1 MGAIVTKKSTART
14 FTKYFRL
21 PPIQRNFSYPK
32 SVGLKQ
38 HRFDCPRC
46 NIMEATTLVPA
57 EKQRYQK
64 HLNLPEI
71 GQQGQLRLKNA
82 RVLVVGAGGLGCPVL
97 LYLTAAGV
105 GTIGVIDPDVVD
117 LSNLQRQVIY
127 TTDEVGK
134 PKAKMAVSHL
144 NRLNPD
150 LTFDTYAMVLDSS
163 NARGIIDAY
172 DIVVDCTDNFKV
184 RYLVND
190 VCVTLGKPFVY
201 GAIHRF
207 EGQVAVLNADL
218 GTGPSGLAR
227 RGPTYRCLFP
237 DYPNEIEIPNCND
250 TGVLG
255 VLPGVIGTYQA
266 NEVIKLITGIGQS
279 LSEHL
284 LMVDLLTMSQQ
295 KIKIKRRADADE
307 LARQGLASSNS
318 RPAPGATGPQK
329 LSVHELAERLALGED
344 IFLLDVRER
353 PEYDL
358 CHMEG
363 AVLIPVGMIPNNRK
377 RIPTD
382 RPVVVYCHHGI
393 RSDNV
398 VQYLYAQEGL
408 TNLYNLDGGINAWA
422 RDIEPEMA
430 VY

>member
-1 MGAIVTKKSTART
+1 
-14 FTKYFRL
+14 
-21 PPIQRNFSYPK
+21 
-32 SVGLKQ
+32 
-38 HRFDCPRC
+38 
-46 NIMEATTLVPA
+46 MEATTLVPA
-57 EKQRYQK
+57 EQQRYQK

-71 GQQGQLRLKNA
+71 GVAGQLRLKNA

-105 GTIGVIDPDVVD
+105 GTLGVIDPDVVE

-127 TTDEVGK
+127 TTDEVGQ
-134 PKAKMAVSHL
+134 PKAKAAVTHL

-150 LTFDTYAMVLDSS
+150 LTFDTYTMALEIG
-163 NARGIIDAY
+163 NARAIIDEY

-218 GTGPSGLAR
+218 GVDSAGVTR
-227 RGPTYRCLFP
+227 KGPTYRCLFP
-237 DYPNEIEIPNCND
+237 EYPSDLEIPNCNE

-266 NEVIKLITGIGQS
+266 NEVIKLITGVGQP

-284 LMVDLLTMSQQ
+284 LMVDLLAMSQQ
-295 KIKIKRRADADE
+295 KIKVQRRPDADA
-307 LARQGLASSNS
+307 LARQGLTAAGS
-318 RPAPGATGPQK
+318 RPAPPSAGPQK
-329 LSVHELAERLALGED
+329 MSARELADRLTRGEA

-353 PEYDL
+353 PEFDL
-358 CHMEG
+358 CHLAG
-363 AVLIPVGMIPNNRK
+363 AVLIPVGMISNNRK

-393 RSDNV
+393 RSANV
-398 VQYLYAQEGL
+398 ANYLYAQTGL

-422 RDIEPEMA
+422 REVEPEMV

>member
-1 MGAIVTKKSTART
+1 M
-14 FTKYFRL
+14 
-21 PPIQRNFSYPK
+21 
-32 SVGLKQ
+32 
-38 HRFDCPRC
+38 
-46 NIMEATTLVPA
+46 MEATTLLPA

-71 GQQGQLRLKNA
+71 GTKGQLRLKNA

-117 LSNLQRQVIY
+117 LSNLQRQVLY

-150 LTFDTYAMVLDSS
+150 LTFDAYTMALDIS
-163 NARGIIDAY
+163 NARTIIDAY
-172 DIVVDCTDNFKV
+172 DIVVDCTDNFTV

-218 GTGPSGLAR
+218 GEDPTGSTR

-237 DYPNEIEIPNCND
+237 EYPNEIEIPNCND

-266 NEVIKLITGIGQS
+266 SEVIKLITGIGQS
-279 LSEHL
+279 LNEHL
-284 LMVDLLTMSQQ
+284 LMIDLLNMSQQ
-295 KIKIKRRADADE
+295 KIKTKRRPDAE
-307 LARQGLASSNS
+307 QMARQGLTSSGT
-318 RPAPGATGPQK
+318 RLAPGASGPQK
-329 LSVHELAERLALGED
+329 ISVQELADRLTSGEP

-353 PEYDL
+353 PEYEL
-358 CHMEG
+358 CHLDG
-363 AVLIPVGMIPNNRK
+363 AVLIPVGMISNNRK

-382 RPVVVYCHHGI
+382 RPVIVYCHHGI
-393 RSDNV
+393 RSANV
-398 VQYLYAQEGL
+398 AQYLYTQEGMS
-408 TNLYNLDGGINAWA
+408 NLYNLDGGINAWA
-422 RDIEPEMA
+422 REIEPEMA

>member
-1 MGAIVTKKSTART
+1 
-14 FTKYFRL
+14 
-21 PPIQRNFSYPK
+21 
-32 SVGLKQ
+32 
-38 HRFDCPRC
+38 
-46 NIMEATTLVPA
+46 MEATTLVPA

-71 GQQGQLRLKNA
+71 GATGQLRLKNA

-105 GTIGVIDPDVVD
+105 GTIGVIDHDVVD
-117 LSNLQRQVIY
+117 LSNLQRQVLY

-134 PKAKMAVSHL
+134 PKARLAVNHL
-144 NRLNPD
+144 NKLNPD
-150 LTFDTYAMVLDSS
+150 IRFDTYTTALELT
-163 NARGIIDAY
+163 NARGIIEQY
-172 DIVVDCTDNFKV
+172 DIVVDCTDNFNV

-207 EGQVAVLNADL
+207 EGQVAVLNNTLAD
-218 GTGPSGLAR
+218 GQ

-237 DYPNEIEIPNCND
+237 EFPNEMEIPNCSV

-255 VLPGVIGTYQA
+255 VLPGVIGTLQA
-266 NEVIKLITGIGQS
+266 NEVIKLITGVGQS

-284 LMVDLLTMSQQ
+284 LMFDLLTMQQ
-295 KIKIKRRADADE
+295 QRIRTKRRADADE
-307 LARQGLASSNS
+307 LARQGLASGY
-318 RPAPGATGPQK
+318 RPAPATTGPQK
-329 LSVHELAERLALGED
+329 ISAQELASRLALGED

-353 PEYDL
+353 PEYEL
-358 CHMEG
+358 CHLDG
-363 AVLIPVGMIPNNRK
+363 AVLLPIDMIPNNRK

-393 RSDNV
+393 RSANV
-398 VQYLYAQEGL
+398 ANYLYAQHGL
-408 TNLYNLDGGINAWA
+408 TNLYNLEGGINAWA

>member
-1 MGAIVTKKSTART
+1 
-14 FTKYFRL
+14 
-21 PPIQRNFSYPK
+21 
-32 SVGLKQ
+32 
-38 HRFDCPRC
+38 
-46 NIMEATTLVPA
+46 MEATTLVPA

-64 HLNLPEI
+64 HLSLPEL
-71 GQQGQLRLKNA
+71 GTAGQLRLKNA

-117 LSNLQRQVIY
+117 LSNLQRQVLY

-134 PKAKMAVSHL
+134 SKVKTAVSHL

-150 LTFDTYAMVLDSS
+150 LTFDTYTSALDTG
-163 NARGIIDAY
+163 NARTVIQEY

-190 VCVTLGKPFVY
+190 VCVSLGKPFVY

-218 GTGPSGLAR
+218 GDGQ

-237 DYPNEIEIPNCND
+237 EYPNDLEIPNCND

-266 NEVIKLITGIGQS
+266 NEVIKLITGIGQP
-279 LSEHL
+279 LTQQL
-284 LMVDLLTMSQQ
+284 LMIDLLSMDQQ
-295 KIKIKRRADADE
+295 KIRTKRRADAEE
-307 LARQGLASSNS
+307 LARQGLATGN
-318 RPAPGATGPQK
+318 RAPATTAGPQK
-329 LSVHELAERLALGED
+329 MSVQELADRLGKGDD

-358 CHMEG
+358 CHLDG
-363 AVLIPVGMIPNNRK
+363 ATLIPVGMIPNNRK

-382 RPVVVYCHHGI
+382 RPVVVYCHHGM
-393 RSDNV
+393 RSSNV

>member
-1 MGAIVTKKSTART
+1 
-14 FTKYFRL
+14 
-21 PPIQRNFSYPK
+21 
-32 SVGLKQ
+32 
-38 HRFDCPRC
+38 
-46 NIMEATTLVPA
+46 MEATTLVPA

-71 GQQGQLRLKNA
+71 GPAGQLRLKNA

-105 GTIGVIDPDVVD
+105 GTIGIIDPDVVD
-117 LSNLQRQVIY
+117 LSNLQRQVLY

-150 LTFDTYAMVLDSS
+150 LTFDAHTMALDIS
-163 NARGIIDAY
+163 NARSIIEPY

-190 VCVTLGKPFVY
+190 VCVTLEKPFVY

-207 EGQVAVLNADL
+207 EGQVAVLNATL
-218 GTGPSGLAR
+218 GDGQ

-237 DYPNEIEIPNCND
+237 EYPNEIEIPNCND

-284 LMVDLLTMSQQ
+284 LMVDLLAMTQH
-295 KIKIKRRADADE
+295 KIKTKRRADAED
-307 LARQGLASSNS
+307 LARRGLASAGS
-318 RPAPGATGPQK
+318 RPAPGASGPQK
-329 LSVHELAERLALGED
+329 MAVQDLADRLASGEE

-353 PEYDL
+353 PEYEL
-358 CHMEG
+358 CHLDG
-363 AVLIPVGMIPNNRK
+363 AVLIPVGMISNNRK

-393 RSDNV
+393 RSANV
-398 VQYLYAQEGL
+398 AQYLYAQEGL

-422 RDIEPEMA
+422 REVEPEME

>member
-1 MGAIVTKKSTART
+1 
-14 FTKYFRL
+14 
-21 PPIQRNFSYPK
+21 
-32 SVGLKQ
+32 
-38 HRFDCPRC
+38 
-46 NIMEATTLVPA
+46 MEATTLVPS
-57 EKQRYQK
+57 EQQRYQK

-71 GQQGQLRLKNA
+71 GTKGQLQLKNA

-117 LSNLQRQVIY
+117 LSNLQRQVLY

-134 PKAKMAVSHL
+134 PKAKVAVSHL

-150 LTFDTYAMVLDSS
+150 LTFDTYTTALDIS
-163 NARGIIDAY
+163 NARSIIEAY

-190 VCVTLGKPFVY
+190 ICVTLGKPFVY

-218 GTGPSGLAR
+218 GEGK

-237 DYPNEIEIPNCND
+237 EYPNEIEIPNCND

-279 LSEHL
+279 LNEHL
-284 LMVDLLTMSQQ
+284 LMLDLLSMNQQ
-295 KIKIKRRADADE
+295 KIKTKRRADALDV
-307 LARQGLASSNS
+307 AREGLLSAGS
-318 RPAPGATGPQK
+318 RPAPGTLGPQK
-329 LSVHELAERLALGED
+329 ISVQELSDRLALGED
-344 IFLLDVRER
+344 LFLLDVRER

-358 CHMEG
+358 CHLEG

-382 RPVVVYCHHGI
+382 RPVIVYCHHGI
-393 RSDNV
+393 RSANV
-398 VQYLYAQEGL
+398 VQYLYAQGGL

>member
-1 MGAIVTKKSTART
+1 
-14 FTKYFRL
+14 
-21 PPIQRNFSYPK
+21 
-32 SVGLKQ
+32 
-38 HRFDCPRC
+38 
-46 NIMEATTLVPA
+46 MEATTLVPA

-64 HLNLPEI
+64 HLNLPEL
-71 GQQGQLRLKNA
+71 GTAGQLRLKNA

-117 LSNLQRQVIY
+117 LSNLQRQVLY

-134 PKAKMAVSHL
+134 PKAKIAVAHL

-150 LTFDTYAMVLDSS
+150 ITFDTYTSALDTG
-163 NARGIIDAY
+163 NARTVIQEY
-172 DIVVDCTDNFKV
+172 DIIVDCTDNFKV

-190 VCVTLGKPFVY
+190 VCVALGKPFVY

-218 GTGPSGLAR
+218 GNGQ

-237 DYPNEIEIPNCND
+237 EYPSDIEIPNCND

-266 NEVIKLITGIGQS
+266 NEVIKLITGIGQP
-279 LSEHL
+279 LTQQL
-284 LMVDLLTMSQQ
+284 LMIDLLSMEQQ
-295 KIKIKRRADADE
+295 KIRTKRRADADE
-307 LARQGLASSNS
+307 LARQGLTTGNKAS
-318 RPAPGATGPQK
+318 AAAAGPQK
-329 LSVHELAERLALGED
+329 MSVQELAERLD
-344 IFLLDVRER
+344 RNDSIFLLDVRER

-358 CHMEG
+358 CHLDG
-363 AVLIPVGMIPNNRK
+363 ATLIPVSMIPNNRK

-382 RPVVVYCHHGI
+382 RPVVVYCHHGM
-393 RSDNV
+393 RSANV

>member
-1 MGAIVTKKSTART
+1 
-14 FTKYFRL
+14 
-21 PPIQRNFSYPK
+21 
-32 SVGLKQ
+32 
-38 HRFDCPRC
+38 
-46 NIMEATTLVPA
+46 MEATTLVPA
-57 EKQRYQK
+57 EQQRYQK

-71 GQQGQLRLKNA
+71 GTTGQLRLKNA

-105 GTIGVIDPDVVD
+105 GTLGVIDPDVVD
-117 LSNLQRQVIY
+117 LSNLQRQVLY

-134 PKAKMAVSHL
+134 PKARIAVSHL

-150 LTFDTYAMVLDSS
+150 VTFDTYTMALDTG
-163 NARGIIDAY
+163 NARAVIQGY
-172 DIVVDCTDNFKV
+172 DIVVDCTDNFAV

-190 VCVTLGKPFVY
+190 VCVTLNKPFVY

-218 GTGPSGLAR
+218 GNGG

-237 DYPNEIEIPNCND
+237 EYPNEIEIPNCND

-255 VLPGVIGTYQA
+255 VLPGVVGTYQA
-266 NEVIKLITGIGQS
+266 NEVIKLITGIGQP
-279 LSEHL
+279 LREHL
-284 LMVDLLTMSQQ
+284 LMVDLLSMSQQ
-295 KIKIKRRADADE
+295 KIKTKRRADADD
-307 LARQGLASSNS
+307 LARRGLAATDLQ
-318 RPAPGATGPQK
+318 PAVSGPQK
-329 LSVHELAERLALGED
+329 LSARQLADRLARGED

-358 CHMEG
+358 CHLDG
-363 AVLIPVGMIPNNRK
+363 AVLIPIDMIPNNRK

-393 RSDNV
+393 RSANV
-398 VQYLYAQEGL
+398 AQYLYAQDGL
-408 TNLYNLDGGINAWA
+408 TNLSNLDGGIDAWA
-422 RDIEPEMA
+422 REIEPEMM

>member
-1 MGAIVTKKSTART
+1 MET
-14 FTKYFRL
+14 
-21 PPIQRNFSYPK
+21 RN
-32 SVGLKQ
+32 L
-38 HRFDCPRC
+38 
-46 NIMEATTLVPA
+46 IPA
-57 EKQRYQK
+57 EKERYQK

-71 GQQGQLRLKNA
+71 GLTGQLKLKNS

-105 GTIGVIDPDVVD
+105 GTIGVIDPDDVD
-117 LSNLQRQVIY
+117 LSNLQRQVLY

-134 PKAKMAVSHL
+134 PKAKIAVSHL
-144 NRLNPD
+144 KRLNPD
-150 LTFDTYAMVLDSS
+150 LAFDTFTMALDIS
-163 NARGIIDAY
+163 NARSIIEGY

-190 VCVTLGKPFVY
+190 VCVLLNKPFVY

-218 GTGPSGLAR
+218 GDGK

-255 VLPGVIGTYQA
+255 VLPGVVGTLQA
-266 NEVIKLITGIGQS
+266 NEVIKLVTGIGQS
-279 LSEHL
+279 LSEQL
-284 LMVDLLTMSQQ
+284 LMIDLLTMNQH
-295 KIKIKRRADADE
+295 KIKTKRLADAEE
-307 LARQGLASSNS
+307 LARQGLIA
-318 RPAPGATGPQK
+318 AGAKPTPTSTGPQK
-329 LSVHELAERLALGED
+329 MSVQELADRLTNGESV
-344 IFLLDVRER
+344 FLLDVRER

-358 CHMEG
+358 CHLEG
-363 AVLIPVGMIPNNRK
+363 AVHIPVGMIPNNRR

-393 RSDNV
+393 RSANV
-398 VQYLYAQEGL
+398 AQYLYAQDGL
-408 TNLYNLDGGINAWA
+408 INLYNLDGGINAWA
-422 RDIEPEMA
+422 REVEPEME

>member
-1 MGAIVTKKSTART
+1 
-14 FTKYFRL
+14 
-21 PPIQRNFSYPK
+21 
-32 SVGLKQ
+32 
-38 HRFDCPRC
+38 
-46 NIMEATTLVPA
+46 MEATTLIPA

-64 HLNLPEI
+64 HLNLPEL
-71 GQQGQLRLKNA
+71 GTAGQLRLKNA

-105 GTIGVIDPDVVD
+105 GTIGVIDHDVVD
-117 LSNLQRQVIY
+117 LSNLQRQVLY

-134 PKAKMAVSHL
+134 SKVKTAVSHL

-150 LTFDTYAMVLDSS
+150 LTFDTYTSALDTG
-163 NARGIIDAY
+163 NARTVIQEY

-190 VCVTLGKPFVY
+190 VCVSLGKPFVY

-218 GTGPSGLAR
+218 GDGQ

-237 DYPNEIEIPNCND
+237 EYPNDLEIPNCND

-266 NEVIKLITGIGQS
+266 NEVIKLITGIGQP
-279 LSEHL
+279 LTQQL
-284 LMVDLLTMSQQ
+284 LMIDLLSMDQQ
-295 KIKIKRRADADE
+295 KIRTRRRADAEE
-307 LARQGLASSNS
+307 LARQGLATGN
-318 RPAPGATGPQK
+318 RQPATAAGPQK
-329 LSVHELAERLALGED
+329 MSVQELAERLDKGDD

-353 PEYDL
+353 PEYEL
-358 CHMEG
+358 CHLDG
-363 AVLIPVGMIPNNRK
+363 ATLIPVGMIPNNRK

-393 RSDNV
+393 RSANV

-422 RDIEPEMA
+422 RDVKPEMA

>member
-1 MGAIVTKKSTART
+1 
-14 FTKYFRL
+14 
-21 PPIQRNFSYPK
+21 
-32 SVGLKQ
+32 
-38 HRFDCPRC
+38 
-46 NIMEATTLVPA
+46 MEATTLVPA
-57 EKQRYQK
+57 EQQRYQK

-71 GQQGQLRLKNA
+71 GQSGQLRLKNA

-127 TTDEVGK
+127 TTDEVGQ
-134 PKAKMAVSHL
+134 PKAKAAVTHL
-144 NRLNPD
+144 NRLNPG
-150 LTFDTYAMVLDSS
+150 LTFDTYAMALEVG
-163 NARGIIDAY
+163 NARAIIDAY
-172 DIVVDCTDNFKV
+172 DIIVDCTDNFKV

-190 VCVTLGKPFVY
+190 VCVMLGKPFVY

-218 GTGPSGLAR
+218 GDSPAGLPL

-237 DYPNEIEIPNCND
+237 EYPNDIEIPNCNE

-279 LSEHL
+279 LNEHL
-284 LMVDLLTMSQQ
+284 LMVDLLAMTQQ
-295 KIKIKRRADADE
+295 KIRIKRRSDADD
-307 LARQGLASSNS
+307 LARQGLLSAGTQPVADAS
-318 RPAPGATGPQK
+318 GPQK
-329 LSVHELAERLALGED
+329 MSARELANRLNAGED
-344 IFLLDVRER
+344 LFLLDVRER
-353 PEYDL
+353 TEYDL
-358 CHMEG
+358 CHLEG
-363 AVLIPVGMIPNNRK
+363 ALLIPIDMIPNNRR

-393 RSDNV
+393 RSANV
-398 VQYLYAQEGL
+398 AEYLYAQGAL
-408 TNLYNLDGGINAWA
+408 TNLYNLEGGINAWA
-422 RDIEPEMA
+422 REVEPEMA

>member
-1 MGAIVTKKSTART
+1 
-14 FTKYFRL
+14 
-21 PPIQRNFSYPK
+21 
-32 SVGLKQ
+32 
-38 HRFDCPRC
+38 
-46 NIMEATTLVPA
+46 MEATTLVPS

-71 GQQGQLRLKNA
+71 GIQGQLRLKNA

-97 LYLTAAGV
+97 LYLAAAGV
-105 GTIGVIDPDVVD
+105 GRIGVIDPDVVD
-117 LSNLQRQVIY
+117 MSNLQRQVIY

-144 NRLNPD
+144 NRLNPE
-150 LTFDTYAMVLDSS
+150 LTFDTYTTALDIS
-163 NARGIIDAY
+163 NARAIIDEY
-172 DIVVDCTDNFKV
+172 DVVVDCTDNFKV

-218 GTGPSGLAR
+218 ADGR
-227 RGPTYRCLFP
+227 KGPTYRCLFP
-237 DYPNEIEIPNCND
+237 EYPNEIEIPNCND

-266 NEVIKLITGIGQS
+266 NETIKLITGIGQP
-279 LSEHL
+279 LNEQL
-284 LMVDLLTMSQQ
+284 LMIDLLAMSQQ
-295 KIKIKRRADADE
+295 KIKIKRRADADD
-307 LARQGLASSNS
+307 LARQGLTSAGVKSIS
-318 RPAPGATGPQK
+318 APSGPQK
-329 LSVHELAERLALGED
+329 MSARELADRLIEGD
-344 IFLLDVRER
+344 NIFLLDVRER

-358 CHMEG
+358 CHLEG
-363 AVLIPVGMIPNNRK
+363 AVLIPIDMIPNNRK

-393 RSDNV
+393 RSANV
-398 VQYLYAQEGL
+398 AQYLYAQDGL
-408 TNLYNLDGGINAWA
+408 TNLYNLEGGINAWA
-422 RDIEPEMA
+422 REVEPEMA

>member
-1 MGAIVTKKSTART
+1 
-14 FTKYFRL
+14 
-21 PPIQRNFSYPK
+21 
-32 SVGLKQ
+32 
-38 HRFDCPRC
+38 
-46 NIMEATTLVPA
+46 MEATTLVPA

-64 HLNLPEI
+64 HLNLPEM
-71 GQQGQLRLKNA
+71 GMAGQLRLKNS

-117 LSNLQRQVIY
+117 LSNLQRQVLY

-134 PKAKMAVSHL
+134 PKAKIAVSHL

-150 LTFDTYAMVLDSS
+150 ISFDTYTAALEIN
-163 NARGIIDAY
+163 NARGIIEGY

-190 VCVTLGKPFVY
+190 ICVTLGKPFVY

-218 GTGPSGLAR
+218 GNGQ

-237 DYPNEIEIPNCND
+237 EYPNDIEIPNCND

-284 LMVDLLTMSQQ
+284 LMVDLLTMNQQ
-295 KIKIKRRADADE
+295 RIKTKRRADADD
-307 LARQGLASSNS
+307 LARQGLASGY
-318 RPAPGATGPQK
+318 RPTPAVATGPQK
-329 LSVHELAERLALGED
+329 ITAHELAERLALGED

-358 CHMEG
+358 CHLEG
-363 AVLIPVGMIPNNRK
+363 SILIPVGMIPNNRK

-393 RSDNV
+393 RSANV
-398 VQYLYAQEGL
+398 INYLYAQGGL
-408 TNLYNLDGGINAWA
+408 TNLYNLEGGINAWA

-430 VY
+430 IY

>member
-1 MGAIVTKKSTART
+1 
-14 FTKYFRL
+14 
-21 PPIQRNFSYPK
+21 
-32 SVGLKQ
+32 
-38 HRFDCPRC
+38 
-46 NIMEATTLVPA
+46 MEATTLVPS

-71 GQQGQLRLKNA
+71 GSTGQLKLKNA

-117 LSNLQRQVIY
+117 LSNLQRQVLY
-127 TTDEVGK
+127 TTDEIGK
-134 PKAKMAVSHL
+134 PKAKIAVNHL
-144 NRLNPD
+144 NRLNSD
-150 LTFDTYAMVLDSS
+150 ITFDTYTMSLDIS
-163 NARGIIDAY
+163 NARAIIEAY

-190 VCVTLGKPFVY
+190 ICVTLGKPFVY

-218 GTGPSGLAR
+218 GDGR

-237 DYPNEIEIPNCND
+237 EYPNEIEIPNCND

-266 NEVIKLITGIGQS
+266 NEVIKLITGIGQ
-279 LSEHL
+279 LLNEHL
-284 LMVDLLTMSQQ
+284 LMVDLLTMGQQ
-295 KIKIKRRADADE
+295 KIKNKRRADALE
-307 LARQGLASSNS
+307 LAKQGLATAGL
-318 RPAPGATGPQK
+318 RPTLSESGPQK
-329 LSVHELAERLALGED
+329 MSVQELAERMALGED

-358 CHMEG
+358 CHLEG

-382 RPVVVYCHHGI
+382 RPVVIYCHHGI
-393 RSDNV
+393 RSANV
-398 VQYLYAQEGL
+398 AQYLYAQGGL

-430 VY
+430 IY

>member
-1 MGAIVTKKSTART
+1 
-14 FTKYFRL
+14 
-21 PPIQRNFSYPK
+21 
-32 SVGLKQ
+32 
-38 HRFDCPRC
+38 
-46 NIMEATTLVPA
+46 MEATTLVPS

-71 GQQGQLRLKNA
+71 GSVGQLRLKNA

-117 LSNLQRQVIY
+117 LSNLQRQVLY
-127 TTDEVGK
+127 TTDEIGK
-134 PKAKMAVSHL
+134 PKAKIAVNHL
-144 NRLNPD
+144 NRLNSD
-150 LTFDTYAMVLDSS
+150 ITFDTYTMSLDIS
-163 NARGIIDAY
+163 NARAIIEAY

-190 VCVTLGKPFVY
+190 ICVTLGKPFVY

-218 GTGPSGLAR
+218 GDGR

-237 DYPNEIEIPNCND
+237 EYPNEIEIPNCND

-279 LSEHL
+279 LNEHL
-284 LMVDLLTMSQQ
+284 LMVDLLTMVQQ
-295 KIKIKRRADADE
+295 KIKNKRRADALE
-307 LARQGLASSNS
+307 LAKQGLAAAGL
-318 RPAPGATGPQK
+318 RPTLSESGPQK
-329 LSVHELAERLALGED
+329 MSVQELAERMALGND

-358 CHMEG
+358 CHLEG

-382 RPVVVYCHHGI
+382 RPVVIYCHHGI
-393 RSDNV
+393 RSANV
-398 VQYLYAQEGL
+398 AQYLYAQGGL

-430 VY
+430 IY

>member
-1 MGAIVTKKSTART
+1 
-14 FTKYFRL
+14 
-21 PPIQRNFSYPK
+21 
-32 SVGLKQ
+32 
-38 HRFDCPRC
+38 
-46 NIMEATTLVPA
+46 MEATTLVPS

-71 GQQGQLRLKNA
+71 GAQGQLRLKNA

-105 GTIGVIDPDVVD
+105 GQIGVIDPDVVD
-117 LSNLQRQVIY
+117 MSNLQRQVIY

-134 PKAKMAVSHL
+134 PKAKIAVNHL
-144 NRLNPD
+144 KKLNPEIN
-150 LTFDTYAMVLDSS
+150 FDTYTMALDIS
-163 NARGIIDAY
+163 NARAIIDEY
-172 DIVVDCTDNFKV
+172 DVVVDCTDNFKV

-218 GTGPSGLAR
+218 ADGR
-227 RGPTYRCLFP
+227 KGPTYRCLFP
-237 DYPNEIEIPNCND
+237 EYPNEMEIPNCSV

-279 LSEHL
+279 LNEQL
-284 LMVDLLTMSQQ
+284 LMVDLLAMTQQ
-295 KIKIKRRADADE
+295 KIKTKRRADAEE
-307 LARQGLASSNS
+307 LAHQGLASAGV
-318 RPAPGATGPQK
+318 RPSPSTLGPQK
-329 LSVHELAERLALGED
+329 MSATELADRLAKGD
-344 IFLLDVRER
+344 NIFLLDVRER
-353 PEYDL
+353 PEYDV
-358 CHMEG
+358 CHLDG
-363 AVLIPVGMIPNNRK
+363 AVLIPIDMIPNNRK

-393 RSDNV
+393 RSANV
-398 VQYLYAQEGL
+398 AQYLYAQDGL
-408 TNLYNLDGGINAWA
+408 ANLYNLEGGINAWA
-422 RDIEPEMA
+422 RDVEPEMA

>member
-1 MGAIVTKKSTART
+1 
-14 FTKYFRL
+14 
-21 PPIQRNFSYPK
+21 
-32 SVGLKQ
+32 
-38 HRFDCPRC
+38 
-46 NIMEATTLVPA
+46 MEATTLVPA
-57 EKQRYQK
+57 EQQRYQK

-127 TTDEVGK
+127 TTDEVGQ
-134 PKAKMAVSHL
+134 PKAKAAVTHL
-144 NRLNPD
+144 NRLNPG
-150 LTFDTYAMVLDSS
+150 LTFDAYAMALEAG
-163 NARGIIDAY
+163 NARSIIDGY
-172 DIVVDCTDNFKV
+172 DIVVDCTDNFTV

-218 GTGPSGLAR
+218 GDDLTGLSR

-237 DYPNEIEIPNCND
+237 EHPNDIEIPNCND

-255 VLPGVIGTYQA
+255 VLPGVIGTFQA

-284 LMVDLLTMSQQ
+284 LMVDLLNMTQQ
-295 KIKIKRRADADE
+295 KIRTKRRPDADD
-307 LARQGLASSNS
+307 LARQGLASAG
-318 RPAPGATGPQK
+318 RPVSAGSGPQK
-329 LSVHELAERLALGED
+329 MSARELAGRLTAGED
-344 IFLLDVRER
+344 VFLLDVRER

-358 CHMEG
+358 CHLEN

-382 RPVVVYCHHGI
+382 KPVVVYCHHGI
-393 RSDNV
+393 RSANV
-398 VQYLYAQEGL
+398 AEYLYAQGGL
-408 TNLYNLDGGINAWA
+408 TNLYNLDGGIDAWA
-422 RDIEPEMA
+422 REIEPEMA

>member
-1 MGAIVTKKSTART
+1 MHH
-14 FTKYFRL
+14 L
-21 PPIQRNFSYPK
+21 
-32 SVGLKQ
+32 
-38 HRFDCPRC
+38 
-46 NIMEATTLVPA
+46 MEATTLVPA

-64 HLNLPEI
+64 HLNLPEM
-71 GQQGQLRLKNA
+71 GTQGQLRLKNA

-105 GTIGVIDPDVVD
+105 GRIGVIDPDVVD
-117 LSNLQRQVIY
+117 MSNLQRQVIY

-134 PKAKMAVSHL
+134 PKAKIAVNHL
-144 NRLNPD
+144 NRLNPE
-150 LTFDTYAMVLDSS
+150 LTFDTYTAALDIS
-163 NARGIIDAY
+163 NARAIIAEY

-207 EGQVAVLNADL
+207 EGQVAVLNAEL
-218 GTGPSGLAR
+218 GDGR
-227 RGPTYRCLFP
+227 KGPTYRCLFP
-237 DYPNEIEIPNCND
+237 EYPNEIEIPNCND

-266 NEVIKLITGIGQS
+266 NEVIKLITGIGQP
-279 LSEHL
+279 LTEHL
-284 LMVDLLTMSQQ
+284 LMIDLLAMNQQ
-295 KIKIKRRADADE
+295 KIKTKRRADADE
-307 LARQGLASSNS
+307 LAHQGLVAAGV
-318 RPAPGATGPQK
+318 RPAPGTAGPQK
-329 LSVHELAERLALGED
+329 MSARELANRLTNGD
-344 IFLLDVRER
+344 PIFLLDVRER
-353 PEYDL
+353 PEYEL
-358 CHMEG
+358 CHLEG
-363 AVLIPVGMIPNNRK
+363 AVLIPIDMIPNNRK

-393 RSDNV
+393 RSANV
-398 VQYLYAQEGL
+398 AQYLYAQDGL
-408 TNLYNLDGGINAWA
+408 INLYNLEGGIDAWA

>member
-1 MGAIVTKKSTART
+1 
-14 FTKYFRL
+14 
-21 PPIQRNFSYPK
+21 
-32 SVGLKQ
+32 
-38 HRFDCPRC
+38 
-46 NIMEATTLVPA
+46 MEATTLVPA

-64 HLNLPEI
+64 HLNLPEL
-71 GQQGQLRLKNA
+71 GTAGQLRLKNA

-117 LSNLQRQVIY
+117 LSNLQRQVLY

-134 PKAKMAVSHL
+134 PKAKTAVAHL

-150 LTFDTYAMVLDSS
+150 ITFDTYTSALDTG
-163 NARGIIDAY
+163 NARTVIQEY

-190 VCVTLGKPFVY
+190 VCVALGKPFVY

-218 GTGPSGLAR
+218 GDGQL
-227 RGPTYRCLFP
+227 GPTYRCLFP
-237 DYPNEIEIPNCND
+237 EYPNDIEIPNCND

-255 VLPGVIGTYQA
+255 VLPGVVGTYQA
-266 NEVIKLITGIGQS
+266 NEVIKLITGIGQP
-279 LSEHL
+279 LTQQL
-284 LMVDLLTMSQQ
+284 LMIDLLSMGQQ
-295 KIKIKRRADADE
+295 KIRTKRRADADE
-307 LARQGLASSNS
+307 LARQGLATGNK
-318 RPAPGATGPQK
+318 APTVAAGPQK
-329 LSVHELAERLALGED
+329 MSVQELAERLD
-344 IFLLDVRER
+344 KNDSIFLLDVRER

-358 CHMEG
+358 CHLDG
-363 AVLIPVGMIPNNRK
+363 ATLIPVGMIPNNRK

-382 RPVVVYCHHGI
+382 RPIVVYCHHGM
-393 RSDNV
+393 RSANV

>member
-1 MGAIVTKKSTART
+1 
-14 FTKYFRL
+14 
-21 PPIQRNFSYPK
+21 
-32 SVGLKQ
+32 
-38 HRFDCPRC
+38 
-46 NIMEATTLVPA
+46 MEATTLLPA

-71 GQQGQLRLKNA
+71 GTKGQLRLKNA
-82 RVLVVGAGGLGCPVL
+82 RVLVIGAGGLGCPVL

-117 LSNLQRQVIY
+117 LSNLQRQVLY

-134 PKAKMAVSHL
+134 PKAKIAVSHL

-150 LTFDTYAMVLDSS
+150 LTFDAYAVALDIS
-163 NARGIIDAY
+163 NARSIIEGY
-172 DIVVDCTDNFKV
+172 DIVIDCTDNFKV

-218 GTGPSGLAR
+218 GDGR

-237 DYPNEIEIPNCND
+237 EYPNEMEIPNCND

-266 NEVIKLITGIGQS
+266 NEVIKLITGIGQP
-279 LSEHL
+279 LHEHL
-284 LMVDLLTMSQQ
+284 LMVDLLTMNQQ
-295 KIKIKRRADADE
+295 KIKTKRRIDAEE
-307 LARQGLASSNS
+307 LAREGLVSAGARPIGAS
-318 RPAPGATGPQK
+318 GPQK
-329 LSVHELAERLALGED
+329 ISVQELADRLALGED
-344 IFLLDVRER
+344 LFLLDVRER

-358 CHMEG
+358 CHLEG
-363 AVLIPVGMIPNNRK
+363 AVLIPVSMIPNNRK

-382 RPVVVYCHHGI
+382 RPVIVYCHHGI

-398 VQYLYAQEGL
+398 VQYLYAQGGL

-422 RDIEPEMA
+422 RTIEPEMV